1 MARDIHL
8 FTRDLPIEKVWGI
21 GPQTSAYLAK
31 CGIRTAL
38 DFAGRTEQWVR
49 QHLTKPYFEIWQELN
64 GNSVLPVETQEK
76 STYASI
82 QKVKTFTPPSNDL
95 AFVLA
100 QLSKNIE
107 NACMKARR
115 YNLAAKGAILFVKTQ
130 DFRASGVEIK
140 FSRRSAIPNEII
152 KAAALPFKRLLE
164 PGQQYRA
171 TGVVLLGLECD
182 DMLQL
187 DLFRE
192 GLRVEKLKKLYA
204 SVDKIRNRYGKHT
217 LYLGSSFLANQF
229 AQHLGERGDVPVR
242 RESLLKGETPR
253 RRLGIPMFLGLV
265 D

>member
-1 MARDIHL
+1 MTFEDLKNQGKQWRREFPNLEFLGQIEVSEELLGKLCLGLQKHYRNSWNEDI
-8 FTRDLPIEKVWGI
+8 R
-21 GPQTSAYLAK
+21 AALA
-31 CGIRTAL
+31 A
-38 DFAGRTEQWVR
+38 
-49 QHLTKPYFEIWQELN
+49 
-64 GNSVLPVETQEK
+64 VETQEK

-82 QKVKTFTPPSNDL
+82 QKVKTFTPPSNDP
-95 AFVLA
+95 AFVFA

-115 YNLAAKGAILFVKTQ
+115 YNLAAKGAILFLKTQ
-130 DFRASGVEIK
+130 DFRATGVEIK

-152 KAAALPFKRLLE
+152 KAAVPALRRLLE
-164 PGQQYRA
+164 PGRQYRA
-171 TGVVLLGLECD
+171 TGVVLLGLETD
-182 DMLQL
+182 EMLQL

-204 SVDKIRNRYGKHT
+204 SVDRIRNRYGKHT

-253 RRLGIPMFLGLV
+253 RRLGIPVFMGSV